1 MNKLAKTR
9 ENKRRYARETKQKQ
23 RTKRKTKIWKDY
35 NTQFKK
41 ALKLNKELYSQKMEG
56 KR

>member
-1 MNKLAKTR
+1 MQEKPKK
-9 ENKRRYARETKQKQ
+9 EKEKQ
-23 RTKRKTKIWKDY
+23 RTKKQTKIWKDY

>member
-41 ALKLNKELYSQKMEG
+41 ALKLNKEFYSQKIEG
-56 KR
+56 KI